1 MPPKLC
7 AGRSELKGN
16 YNMTLWWIFFAIFI
30 LVMLTL
36 DLGVFSR
43 RAHAVKIKESLYWTS
58 FWIVLALLFCSGVY
72 FFYGHH
78 KALEFLTGY
87 LIEYSLSIDNLFVFL
102 LFFRYFAVPAEY
114 EQKALIWGIIIALI
128 MRGIFIFAGIALI
141 NQFHWVI
148 YFFGAFLIFTAIQI
162 ARGKEQEVHPERN
175 IMIKLLR
182 MLMPVTHE
190 YSGHRFFTLIERK
203 RYATPLLAVVLVL
216 GTTDVFFAVDSIP
229 AVLAVTTDPFIVYTS
244 NVFAVLGLRSLFF
257 AISGLMKLFHH
268 LQYGLAVILGFV
280 GIKMLITDFYKINIG
295 TSLAVIASAIA
306 LSIIASLMWPKKQPP
321 IIAEEK

>member
-1 MPPKLC
+1 
-7 AGRSELKGN
+7 
-16 YNMTLWWIFFAIFI
+16 MTLWWLFFAVFI
-30 LVMLTL
+30 LAMLTL

-43 RAHAVKIKESLYWTS
+43 KAHAVKIKESLYWTS
-58 FWIVLALLFCSGVY
+58 FWIALALLFCSGVY
-72 FFYGHH
+72 FFYGHQ
-78 KALEFLTGY
+78 KALEFLAGY

-102 LFFRYFAVPAEY
+102 LFFRYFSVPAKY

-141 NQFHWVI
+141 NKFHWVI
-148 YFFGAFLIFTAIQI
+148 YIFGAFLIFTAIQI

-182 MLMPVTHE
+182 IIMPVTHE
-190 YSGHRFFTLIERK
+190 YSGHKFFTIIKHK
-203 RYATPLLAVVLVL
+203 RYATPLLVVVLVL

-268 LQYGLAVILGFV
+268 LQYGLSVILGFV
-280 GIKMLITDFYKINIG
+280 GIKMLVTDIYKINIG
-295 TSLAVIASAIA
+295 VSLAVIASVIA
-306 LSIIASLMWPKKQPP
+306 LSIIASLMWPNKQPP
-321 IIAEEK
+321 IIIEEE

>member
-1 MPPKLC
+1 
-7 AGRSELKGN
+7 
-16 YNMTLWWIFFAIFI
+16 MTLWWIIFAVFI
-30 LVMLTL
+30 LAMLTL

-58 FWIVLALLFCSGVY
+58 FWIVLALLFCAGIYS
-72 FFYGHH
+72 FYGHQ

-102 LFFRYFAVPAEY
+102 LFFRYFSVPVEY

-128 MRGIFIFAGIALI
+128 ARGIFIFAGIALI
-141 NQFHWVI
+141 NNFHWVI
-148 YFFGAFLIFTAIQI
+148 YIFGAFLIFTAIQI
-162 ARGKEQEVHPERN
+162 GRGKEQEVHPEKN
-175 IMIKLLR
+175 MAIKLLR
-182 MLMPVTHE
+182 MFMPVSHE
-190 YSGHRFFTLIERK
+190 YAGHKFITTIKSK
-203 RYATPLLAVVLVL
+203 RYATPLLVVILVL

-268 LQYGLAVILGFV
+268 LQYGLAVILGF
-280 GIKMLITDFYKINIG
+280 FSCN
-295 TSLAVIASAIA
+295 SLCN
-306 LSIIASLMWPKKQPP
+306 SIIRYRVADMAKETAPNYRGGK
-321 IIAEEK
+321 IIRIS

>member
-1 MPPKLC
+1 
-7 AGRSELKGN
+7 
-16 YNMTLWWIFFAIFI
+16 MTLWWIIFGVFIFA
-30 LVMLTL
+30 MLTL
-36 DLGVFSR
+36 DLAVFSR
-43 RAHAVKIKESLYWTS
+43 KAHAVKIKESLYWTS
-58 FWIVLALLFCSGVY
+58 FWIVLALLFCAGVY
-72 FFYGHH
+72 YFYGHQ
-78 KALEFLTGY
+78 KALEFLAGY

-102 LFFRYFAVPAEY
+102 LFFRYFFVPIEY

-141 NQFHWVI
+141 NKFHWVI
-148 YFFGAFLIFTAIQI
+148 YIFGAFLIFTSIQI

-175 IMIKLLR
+175 IVIKLLR
-182 MLMPVTHE
+182 TIMPVAHE
-190 YSGHRFFTLIERK
+190 YSSNRFFTLIEGK

-257 AISGLMKLFHH
+257 AISGLMKLFHY

-280 GIKMLITDFYKINIG
+280 GIKMLITDLYKINIG
-295 TSLAVIASAIA
+295 ASLVVIAAVIA
-306 LSIIASLMWPKKQPP
+306 LSIITSLLWPKEEPL
-321 IIAEEK
+321 IISEEK